1 MNLNGEAFKEW
12 PHEDIDT
19 FTSSIKELIK
29 NERKSMIELV
39 LKEIRHLFAFT
50 VRYNTNPVWIKD
62 TTKIFNDSVHG
73 QMSMHPLLVRIIDT
87 PQFQRLKDL
96 KQLGILNYI
105 YHKKN
110 KTLKQNIPVVS
121 SLKQ

>member
-1 MNLNGEAFKEW
+1 MHLDGEAFKRW
-12 PHEDIDT
+12 PHDDIDT
-19 FTSSIKELIK
+19 FTSFIKKLIK
-29 NERKSMIELV
+29 SERKSMIDLV

-105 YHKKN
+105 YHSGN
-110 KTLKQNIPVVS
+110 YLLILLMTVTI
-121 SLKQ
+121 